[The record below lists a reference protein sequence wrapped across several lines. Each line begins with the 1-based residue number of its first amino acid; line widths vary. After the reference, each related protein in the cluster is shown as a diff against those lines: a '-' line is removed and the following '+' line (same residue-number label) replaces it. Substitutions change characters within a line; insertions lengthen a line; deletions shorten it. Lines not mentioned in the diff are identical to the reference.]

1 MSMKLK
7 IGLTGGIGSGKS
19 TVSGMLRRQ
28 GAALIDTDAIA
39 RQLCVPGGAAIAAVA
54 EAFGQEFI
62 DSQGALDRDRMR
74 ERVFS
79 DPSAKRRLESI
90 LHPLIGSETER
101 QADAASEPVLVFDV
115 PLLAESAHW
124 RARVD
129 RVLVVD
135 CDEATQIARV
145 GSRSGLSAPAVQA
158 IVAQQ
163 ASREQRRSCADA
175 VVHNEDLSLEELE
188 QQVRQLWML
197 WVPSH
202 R

>member
-1 MSMKLK
+1 MNL
-7 IGLTGGIGSGKS
+7 G
-19 TVSGMLRRQ
+19 
-28 GAALIDTDAIA
+28 
-39 RQLCVPGGAAIAAVA
+39 IAAKLALLLALV
-54 EAFGQEFI
+54 
-62 DSQGALDRDRMR
+62 GAL
-74 ERVFS
+74 
-79 DPSAKRRLESI
+79 
-90 LHPLIGSETER
+90 
-101 QADAASEPVLVFDV
+101 AAGVTGFYAFQTSRALLV
-115 PLLAESAHW
+115 ESAHW